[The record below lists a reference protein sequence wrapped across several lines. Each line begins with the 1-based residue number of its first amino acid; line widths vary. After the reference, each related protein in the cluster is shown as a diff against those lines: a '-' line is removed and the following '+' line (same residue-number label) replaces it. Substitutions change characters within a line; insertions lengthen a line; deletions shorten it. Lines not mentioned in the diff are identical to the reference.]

1 MPDVGNILRRIL
13 PGPKPEP
20 IRWYDYGVR
29 QQQRGNLEE
38 AVRAY
43 TEALR
48 LDPEMAPAYS
58 NRGSAYLNMGWPDLA
73 IADADEA
80 ISREPRQPVAYS
92 VLGNAHHAL
101 GKAHQEREEQEQARD
116 EYDQA
121 ARYLSQAI
129 RINPRFA
136 GFYSDRGAV
145 HRAAGRLAAAIDDFS
160 QAIRLEKRFPV
171 PYNNRAD
178 AYIATGALDLA
189 IRDLNEAV
197 KLDPRFAVA
206 FVNRAT
212 ARAMM
217 GQREQA
223 QRDINVAV
231 GLGLDRRAL
240 EEMIGQVRPMRRRR
254 V

>member
-58 NRGSAYLNMGWPDLA
+58 NRGSAYLNMGRPELA

-145 HRAAGRLAAAIDDFS
+145 HRAAGAA
-160 QAIRLEKRFPV
+160 
-171 PYNNRAD
+171 
-178 AYIATGALDLA
+178 G
-189 IRDLNEAV
+189 
-197 KLDPRFAVA
+197 
-206 FVNRAT
+206 
-212 ARAMM
+212 
-217 GQREQA
+217 G
-223 QRDINVAV
+223 
-231 GLGLDRRAL
+231 GDRRLQPGHTAGKAVPGTVQQPGRRL
-240 EEMIGQVRPMRRRR
+240 HRHRRPGPGHQGP
-254 V
+254 